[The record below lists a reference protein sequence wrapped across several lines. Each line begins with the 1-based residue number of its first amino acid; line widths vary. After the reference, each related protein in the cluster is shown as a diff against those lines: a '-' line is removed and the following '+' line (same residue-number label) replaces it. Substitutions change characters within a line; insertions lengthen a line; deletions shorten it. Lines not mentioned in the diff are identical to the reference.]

1 MTTPR
6 NILVFMG
13 TRPEAVKLA
22 PVVAALRRANDFR
35 CTVVATGQHKEMF
48 RQVAETFGFAVDADL
63 DVMRPNQ
70 TLAGLTA
77 RLMDGIDGWLGSAQP
92 DMALVQG
99 DTTTVLVAS
108 LACFYRRIP
117 IGHVEA
123 GLRTGN
129 IWSPF
134 PEEVNRRLATPLVAL
149 HFAPTEA
156 ARAALLREAVPEETI
171 SVTGNT
177 VIDALRIEVATQAGD
192 AALRARIDEELSL
205 LVGRRLGASAHGP
218 HHRAPPRELRR
229 RASSRSAR
237 PSPPWPSD
245 FPDHRF
251 VYPVHLNP
259 NVLMHVNRLLGGL
272 PNVRLIAP
280 QGYRNFVALMARCRL
295 VLTDS
300 GGVQEEA
307 PSLGKPVL
315 VMRDTTER
323 PEGVAAGTALLTGP
337 NAAGHR
343 RARRAAAHGRR
354 CLSLHGHRQKSL
366 RGRSR
371 RRADRGADPALLR
384 GAGGALRSLGL
395 GESGPN
401 ETRPSRHTISLGCP
415 GRRRDV
421 SHRPAT
427 IPRRGDSDMN
437 PGEGLANWWSAS
449 PVSLWT

>member
-22 PVVAALRRANDFR
+22 PVVAALRGANDFR

-77 RLMDGIDGWLGSAQP
+77 RLMDGIDGWLGSGQP

-177 VIDALRIEVATQAGD
+177 VIDALRIEVATQARRRG
-192 AALRARIDEELSL
+192 AARSHRRGAEPPRW
-205 LVGRRLGASAHGP
+205 GRLGASAHGP

-229 RASSRSAR
+229 RHRADLPGHRHPGQGFPGPPFRLPGSPQPQRSGARQPAAGQPVERSA
-237 PSPPWPSD
+237 
-245 FPDHRF
+245 HRTS
-251 VYPVHLNP
+251 
-259 NVLMHVNRLLGGL
+259 GL
-272 PNVRLIAP
+272 PQLRGAHGALSAGADRLGRGP
-280 QGYRNFVALMARCRL
+280 GGGALAGQAGSGDARHHRAARGRGRRHCDTNWPECL
-295 VLTDS
+295 
-300 GGVQEEA
+300 
-307 PSLGKPVL
+307 
-315 VMRDTTER
+315 RD
-323 PEGVAAGTALLTGP
+323 
-337 NAAGHR
+337 R
-343 RARRAAAHGRR
+343 RACDAAAHGRG
-354 CLSLHGHRQKSL
+354 CLSLHGHRQESL
-366 RGRSR
+366 RR
-371 RRADRGADPALLR
+371 R
-384 GAGGALRSLGL
+384 
-395 GESGPN
+395 
-401 ETRPSRHTISLGCP
+401 
-415 GRRRDV
+415 
-421 SHRPAT
+421 
-427 IPRRGDSDMN
+427 PRR
-437 PGEGLANWWSAS
+437 
-449 PVSLWT
+449 

>member
-1 MTTPR
+1 MAAR
-6 NILVFMG
+6 NIVVFMG

-22 PVVAALRRANDFR
+22 PVVAALRGSDSFR
-35 CTVVATGQHKEMF
+35 CSVVATGQHKEMF
-48 RQVAETFGFAVDADL
+48 KQVADTFGLTVDADL

-77 RLMDGIDGWLGSAQP
+77 RLMDGIDAWLGSAQP

-99 DTTTVLVAS
+99 DTTTVLVAA

-149 HFAPTEA
+149 HFAPTDA
-156 ARAALLREAVPEETI
+156 ARAALLREGVDDTTI

-177 VIDALRIEVATQAGD
+177 VIDALRIEVAAQGSRPELQASIDGELAGLLGD
-192 AALRARIDEELSL
+192 DWARVPMVLIT
-205 LVGRRLGASAHGP
+205 GHRRENFGDGIEQICTAIATLAQ
-218 HHRAPPRELRR
+218 R
-229 RASSRSAR
+229 
-237 PSPPWPSD
+237 

-259 NVLMHVNRLLGGL
+259 NVLPHVNRMLGGL
-272 PNVRLIAP
+272 ANVRLIAP

-323 PEGVAAGTALLTGP
+323 PEGIAAGTALLTGP
-337 NAAGHR
+337 KAQAIVEHATRLLTDETLYRAMATAKNPYGDGHAAERIVARMR
-343 RARRAAAHGRR
+343 RYFD
-354 CLSLHGHRQKSL
+354 Q
-366 RGRSR
+366 
-371 RRADRGADPALLR
+371 PA
-384 GAGGALRSLGL
+384 G
-395 GESGPN
+395 
-401 ETRPSRHTISLGCP
+401 
-415 GRRRDV
+415 
-421 SHRPAT
+421 
-427 IPRRGDSDMN
+427 
-437 PGEGLANWWSAS
+437 
-449 PVSLWT
+449 

>member
-1 MTTPR
+1 VSVSRPKS
-6 NILVFMG
+6 ILVFMG

-22 PVVAALRRANDFR
+22 PVVAALRAAPDLR

-48 RQVAETFGFAVDADL
+48 RQVAETFGFTVDADL

-77 RLMDGIDGWLGSAQP
+77 RLMEGIDGWLGTAAP

-99 DTTTVLVAS
+99 DTTTVLVAA

-149 HFAPTEA
+149 HFAPTAA
-156 ARAALLREAVPEETI
+156 ARAALLREAIPDELIT
-171 SVTGNT
+171 VTGNT
-177 VIDALRIEVATQAGD
+177 VIDALRMELAAQEGD
-192 AALRARIDEELSL
+192 PGLRARIHEELGG
-205 LVGRRLGASAHGP
+205 LVGPDWARVPMVLITGHRRENFGDGIEQICQAIGTLA
-218 HHRAPPRELRR
+218 
-229 RASSRSAR
+229 AR
-237 PSPPWPSD
+237 

-259 NVLMHVNRLLGGL
+259 NVLVHVNRLLGGL

-280 QGYRNFVALMARCRL
+280 QGYRNFVALMARSRL

-323 PEGVAAGTALLTGP
+323 PEGVEAGTALLTGP
-337 NAAGHR
+337 SAPAIVEHATRLLTDEAAYRAMATAKNPYGDGHAAERIVERMR
-343 RARRAAAHGRR
+343 RYFAA
-354 CLSLHGHRQKSL
+354 
-366 RGRSR
+366 
-371 RRADRGADPALLR
+371 
-384 GAGGALRSLGL
+384 
-395 GESGPN
+395 
-401 ETRPSRHTISLGCP
+401 
-415 GRRRDV
+415 
-421 SHRPAT
+421 
-427 IPRRGDSDMN
+427 
-437 PGEGLANWWSAS
+437 
-449 PVSLWT
+449 

>member
-1 MTTPR
+1 MTAPR
-6 NILVFMG
+6 NILIFMG

-22 PVVAALRRANDFR
+22 PVVAALRNAPDFR

-48 RQVAETFGFAVDADL
+48 RQVAETFGFAIDADL

-70 TLAGLTA
+70 GLAGLTA
-77 RLMDGIDGWLGSAQP
+77 RLLDGVDGWLETARP

-99 DTTTVLVAS
+99 DTTTVLAAA

-134 PEEVNRRLATPLVAL
+134 PEEANRKLATPLVAL

-156 ARAALLREAVPEETI
+156 ARSALLREAIQDDTI
-171 SVTGNT
+171 AVTGNT
-177 VIDALRIEVATQAGD
+177 VIDALHMEVENQAGD
-192 AALRARIDEELSL
+192 TTLRARIDDELRH
-205 LVGRRLGASAHGP
+205 LVGDDWAEAPTVLITGHRRENFGDGIEQIC
-218 HHRAPPRELRR
+218 RAIAVL
-229 RASSRSAR
+229 AAK
-237 PSPPWPSD
+237 

-259 NVLMHVNRLLGGL
+259 NVLTHVQRLLGDL

-280 QGYRNFVALMARCRL
+280 QSYRNFVALMSRCRL

-337 NAAGHR
+337 NAGNIVDHAVR
-343 RARRAAAHGRR
+343 LLTDEAAYRSMATARNPYGDGRAAERIVQRIRR
-354 CLSLHGHRQKSL
+354 YFAVDTATS
-366 RGRSR
+366 
-371 RRADRGADPALLR
+371 
-384 GAGGALRSLGL
+384 
-395 GESGPN
+395 PN
-401 ETRPSRHTISLGCP
+401 LQPQLVEL
-415 GRRRDV
+415 DKV
-421 SHRPAT
+421 S
-427 IPRRGDSDMN
+427 S
-437 PGEGLANWWSAS
+437 
-449 PVSLWT
+449 

>member
-1 MTTPR
+1 MTTKR

-22 PVVAALRRANDFR
+22 PVVAALRASHDFN

-48 RQVAETFGFAVDADL
+48 RQVADTFGFAVDADL

-77 RLMDGIDGWLGSAQP
+77 RLITGIDDWLETAKP

-99 DTTTVLVAS
+99 DTTTVLAAS

-134 PEEVNRRLATPLVAL
+134 PEEANRKLATPLVAL
-149 HFAPTEA
+149 HFAPTEG
-156 ARAALLREAVPEETI
+156 ARDALLREHVPQEII

-177 VIDALRIEVATQAGD
+177 VIDALRIEVARQKADPAIRAGID
-192 AALRARIDEELSL
+192 AEL
-205 LVGRRLGASAHGP
+205 GQILGADWAQVPTVLITG
-218 HHRAPPRELRR
+218 HRRENFGDGIEQICQAIATLAQR
-229 RASSRSAR
+229 
-237 PSPPWPSD
+237 

-259 NVLMHVNRLLGGL
+259 NVLEHVNRRLDTFA
-272 PNVRLIAP
+272 NVRLIAP
-280 QGYRNFVALMARCRL
+280 QGYRNFVALMAHCRL

-323 PEGVAAGTALLTGP
+323 PEGVAAGTAILTGP
-337 NAAGHR
+337 KVTIIVEHATRLLTDEAAYRSMATAKNPYGDGY
-343 RARRAAAHGRR
+343 AAARIVERIRR
-354 CLSLHGHRQKSL
+354 YFDIAS
-366 RGRSR
+366 RS
-371 RRADRGADPALLR
+371 AQPLAPDQ
-384 GAGGALRSLGL
+384 GGSDGMQ
-395 GESGPN
+395 
-401 ETRPSRHTISLGCP
+401 
-415 GRRRDV
+415 V
-421 SHRPAT
+421 SEA
-427 IPRRGDSDMN
+427 
-437 PGEGLANWWSAS
+437 
-449 PVSLWT
+449 VV

>member
-1 MTTPR
+1 MSR
-6 NILVFMG
+6 RKMLLVFMG
-13 TRPEAVKLA
+13 TRPEAIKLA
-22 PVVAALRRANDFR
+22 PVVAALRSSTDLD

-48 RQVAETFGFAVDADL
+48 RQVAEQFGFTVDADL

-77 RLMDGIDGWLGSAQP
+77 RLMEGIDRWLDTAHP

-99 DTTTVLVAS
+99 DTTTVLVSA

-134 PEEVNRRLATPLVAL
+134 PEEVNRRLATPLVSL
-149 HFAPTEA
+149 HFAPTPS
-156 ARAALLREAVPEETI
+156 ARDALLREGIAEETI

-177 VIDALRIEVATQAGD
+177 VIDALLTEVAIQRGD
-192 AALRARIDEELSL
+192 GRMRAAIDAELERL
-205 LVGRRLGASAHGP
+205 LGADWA
-218 HHRAPPRELRR
+218 RAPFVLITGHRRENFGEGFEEICEAIATLSRR
-229 RASSRSAR
+229 
-237 PSPPWPSD
+237 

-259 NVLMHVNRLLGGL
+259 NVQGHVTRLLGQL

-280 QGYRNFVALMARCRL
+280 QGYRSFVRLMSHCRL

-323 PEGVAAGTALLTGP
+323 PEGIEAGTAVLTG
-337 NAAGHR
+337 A
-343 RARRAAAHGRR
+343 RAAAIVEHVTRLLTDEQAYQTMVTAKNPYGDGHAAERIVERIRR
-354 CLSLHGHRQKSL
+354 Y
-366 RGRSR
+366 
-371 RRADRGADPALLR
+371 
-384 GAGGALRSLGL
+384 
-395 GESGPN
+395 
-401 ETRPSRHTISLGCP
+401 
-415 GRRRDV
+415 
-421 SHRPAT
+421 
-427 IPRRGDSDMN
+427 
-437 PGEGLANWWSAS
+437 LAS
-449 PVSLWT
+449 